1 MVNRATVVHAF
12 NPALMEVEAGN
23 LCEVEASMV
32 YKVHSRTVSK
42 ATEKPWLK
50 KPKSK

>member
-1 MVNRATVVHAF
+1 
-12 NPALMEVEAGN
+12 MEAEAGD
-23 LCEVEASMV
+23 LCEVEASMD

-50 KPKSK
+50 KPKPK